1 MRFGILSQYYPP
13 EVGAPQ
19 ARLSELADRFVR
31 RGHEVHVLTA
41 MPNYPQGRVH
51 DGYGGLL
58 RREELGGARV
68 VRSYVYPT
76 KRAGMVPRLTS
87 YFSFVGSSM
96 AAGAA
101 TLPRLDYLL
110 TESPPLFIGIAGYAL
125 SRLKRARWIFNVSDL
140 WPESAVNLGVVR
152 AGPGLR
158 AAEALEAFCY
168 REAWLVSGQSR
179 EILGSVERRFPGTH
193 TYHLSNGVDVDRFG
207 GRPGSAEARRELL
220 AGFTDADGGPPPCLA
235 VYAGLHGLA
244 QGLEQLVDA
253 ATWLRDGRGAAG
265 GRVLFAFVGDGPEKE
280 RLVAIAR
287 ERRLDNVRFLDA
299 MPRDRMPDVV
309 AAADVA
315 LVPLKHHIPGAVPSK
330 IYEAMASARPIL
342 LVAEGEPAAIVRDNG
357 AGRVVAPGDGP
368 ALVAALAALAR
379 DPDARRRLGDAGR
392 RAAEERFNRDTIA
405 ERFIAYLE
413 AGERAASSHP
423 AAIPSAP
430 F

>member
-13 EVGAPQ
+13 EIGAPQ

-58 RREELGGARV
+58 RRETRGGARL
-68 VRSYVYPT
+68 VRSYIYPT
-76 KRAGMVPRLTS
+76 KRAGMVPRLTN

-96 AAGAA
+96 VAGAA
-101 TLPRLDYLL
+101 ALPRLDYLL
-110 TESPPLFIGIAGYAL
+110 TESPPLFLGIAGYAL

-152 AGPGLR
+152 PGPSLR

-168 REAWLVSGQSR
+168 RQAWLVSGQSR
-179 EILGSVERRFPGTH
+179 EILASVERRFPGTH

-207 GRPGSAEARRELL
+207 GRPSAAVRRELL
-220 AGFTDADGGPPPCLA
+220 AGFGDADAAAPPCLA

-253 ATWLRDGRGAAG
+253 ATRLRDANGATGA
-265 GRVLFAFVGDGPEKE
+265 RVLFAFVGDGPEKE
-280 RLVAIAR
+280 RLVAVAR

-299 MPRDRMPDVV
+299 MPRERMPDVV

-330 IYEAMASARPIL
+330 IYEAMASALPIL
-342 LVAEGEPAAIVRDNG
+342 LVAEGEPAAIVRDTG
-357 AGRVVAPGDGP
+357 AGRVVSPGDVP
-368 ALVAALAALAR
+368 AIAAELAALAR
-379 DPDARRRLGDAGR
+379 DPEARRRMGEAGR
-392 RAAEERFNRDTIA
+392 RAAEERFNRNTIA
-405 ERFIAYLE
+405 ERFITYLE
-413 AGERAASSHP
+413 EGRRAPASPHAFVASTR
-423 AAIPSAP
+423 
-430 F
+430 